1 MQCSL
6 AKSTT
11 IFWILTFLAAVCL
24 HGCGS
29 GTYRTSEQG
38 EIVVG
43 LEAAG
48 TSIELRVGQVLLV
61 QLPDGRVR
69 GRVWQLIKGPNMLIL
84 RPDDNRFSTS
94 SLGEDDEEV
103 SVQEL
108 RFVAEGEGEQVL
120 SLALVRPGAGLSPG
134 DDRWLA
140 EVLIR

>member
-1 MQCSL
+1 M
-6 AKSTT
+6 
-11 IFWILTFLAAVCL
+11 
-24 HGCGS
+24 
-29 GTYRTSEQG
+29 
-38 EIVVG
+38 G

-69 GRVWQLIKGPNMLIL
+69 GRVWQLLKGPNMLIL
-84 RPDDNRFSTS
+84 RPDDNRFNTS
-94 SLGEDDEEV
+94 ALGEGDEEL

-140 EVLIR
+140 EVVVH